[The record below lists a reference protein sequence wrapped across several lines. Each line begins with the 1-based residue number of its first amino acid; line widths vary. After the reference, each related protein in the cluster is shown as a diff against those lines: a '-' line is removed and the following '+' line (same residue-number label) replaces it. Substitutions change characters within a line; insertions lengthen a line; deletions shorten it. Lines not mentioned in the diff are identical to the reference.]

1 MEVFMNINLEGKK
14 ALFVDVDGTL
24 ADTMGAHDK
33 AYELAFALNGVPFSL
48 PSHKFFAPMGGDIL
62 MQKTVI
68 EQRFSQEVADKIVK
82 DKQELLSICLRDFMR
97 PNLELVKFIKECE
110 LPTIIVSNG
119 RKRSIV
125 QILERLG
132 LLWHVGGIICK
143 EEYKNAKPH
152 PDPYLVALE
161 LMEVEPHE
169 VVVFEDNEVGITA
182 AKAAGI
188 TDIVEVKTDEF

>member
-1 MEVFMNINLEGKK
+1 MLNLDLSNKK

-24 ADTMGAHDK
+24 ADTMPAHDK

-119 RKRSIV
+119 RKKSII

-132 LLWHVGGIICK
+132 LLWHVGGVLCK
-143 EEYKNAKPH
+143 EDYKKAKPY
-152 PDPYLVALE
+152 PDPYLEALR
-161 LMEVEPHE
+161 LVEVEPHE
-169 VVVFEDNEVGITA
+169 VIVFEDNQVGMNA
-182 AKAAGI
+182 ARAAGI
-188 TDIVEVKTDEF
+188 TNIVEVKTDEF